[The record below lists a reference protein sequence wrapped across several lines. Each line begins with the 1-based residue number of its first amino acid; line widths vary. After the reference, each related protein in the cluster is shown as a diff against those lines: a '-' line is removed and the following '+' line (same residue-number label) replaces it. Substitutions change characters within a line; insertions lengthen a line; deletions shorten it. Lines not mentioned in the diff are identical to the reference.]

1 MLEQRRERTVYA
13 TLAVLAVAFVAAV
26 MVSNSFLAGLRI
38 DLTEDKLY
46 TLSPGTVDLLGGIE
60 EPINLYFFFSD
71 RETADVQYLRAYA
84 TRVREM
90 LEEFAADSNGL
101 LNLQTVD
108 PVPFSEDEDRAALYG
123 LQNLNQLGESVYFGL
138 AATNSVGDQGIIDF
152 FDPNKEPSL
161 EYDLARLVYSLAH
174 PQKTVVGLL
183 SGVPMAGGFNPQT
196 QQPSEPWTIYQ
207 QARQL
212 FDVRSLPSSFS
223 DVDDDIGVLWIVH
236 PQNLDDQTLYAIDQ
250 FVLRGGRALIFVDP
264 YAEIASAPGGP
275 GGLGNIS
282 SSTLEPLFSA
292 WGLEFT
298 ADQVVTD
305 NVYALSVTG
314 ISSRPVRHIG
324 LLGLGDDAINRSDV
338 VTSGLDSVN
347 LGDAGELMPADDA
360 KAEFTALLT
369 SSTETALLPS
379 LRFQFLQNPD
389 DLLDDFVSSGKQR
402 VLAARLS
409 GTLETAYPDGPPEG
423 SSADA
428 AAHLTQTDDGN
439 VIVVADVDVLSDRL
453 WVQHQRSLFGQQIA
467 TAFANN
473 GDLLTNSIANL
484 SGSADLIGLKSRASF
499 ARPFD
504 TVEELRRNA
513 DAKFRQTEQQLQ
525 AQLAET
531 EKRLSEL
538 QTSRD
543 DSSSVLM
550 SPEQQDELHRFQEE
564 QLKIRGELRA
574 VQRDLDKSIEQLGVT
589 LKIINIAAVPL
600 ALTVFALA
608 VVFFRRKR
616 SKS

>member
-1 MLEQRRERTVYA
+1 MLEQQREKTVYA

-26 MVSNSFLAGLRI
+26 MVSNSFLKGLRI

-90 LEEFAADSNGL
+90 LEEFVSDSNGML
-101 LNLQTVD
+101 SLQVVD

-123 LQNLNQLGESVYFGL
+123 LQNLNQIGESVYFGL

-196 QQPSEPWTIYQ
+196 QQPSDPWTIYQ

-223 DVDDDIGVLWIVH
+223 DVDEDVGVLWIVH

-264 YAEIASAPGGP
+264 YAEIASSPGGP
-275 GGLGNIS
+275 GGLGNMS
-282 SSTLEPLFSA
+282 SSTLEPLFDA
-292 WGLEFT
+292 WGIEFT
-298 ADQVVTD
+298 ADQVVAD

-314 ISSRPVRHIG
+314 IGSRPIRHIG
-324 LLGLGDDAINRSDV
+324 LLGLNDDAINRSDV
-338 VTSGLDSVN
+338 VTSDLDTVN
-347 LGDAGELMPADDA
+347 LGDAGELTPADDV
-360 KAEFTALLT
+360 KAEFTPLLT

-379 LRFQFLQNPD
+379 IRFQFLQNPD

-409 GTLETAYPDGPPEG
+409 GTLSTAYPDGPPEG
-423 SSADA
+423 SSADPD
-428 AAHLTQTDDGN
+428 AHLTQTDEGN

-504 TVEELRRNA
+504 TVEALRRNA

-538 QTSRD
+538 QSSRD

-589 LKIINIAAVPL
+589 LKIINIGAVPL

>member
-1 MLEQRRERTVYA
+1 MLEQQREKTVYA

-26 MVSNSFLAGLRI
+26 MVSNSFLKGLRI

-90 LEEFAADSNGL
+90 LEEFVSDSNGML
-101 LNLQTVD
+101 SLQVVD

-123 LQNLNQLGESVYFGL
+123 LQNLNQIGESVYFGL

-196 QQPSEPWTIYQ
+196 QQPSDPWTIYQ

-223 DVDDDIGVLWIVH
+223 DVDEDVGVLWIVH

-264 YAEIASAPGGP
+264 YAEIASSPGGP
-275 GGLGNIS
+275 GGLGNMS
-282 SSTLEPLFSA
+282 SSTLEPLFDA
-292 WGLEFT
+292 WGIEFT
-298 ADQVVTD
+298 ADQVVAD

-314 ISSRPVRHIG
+314 IGSRPIRHIG
-324 LLGLGDDAINRSDV
+324 LLGLNDDAINRSDV
-338 VTSGLDSVN
+338 VTSDLDTVN
-347 LGDAGELMPADDA
+347 LGDAGELTPADDV
-360 KAEFTALLT
+360 KAQFTPLLT

-379 LRFQFLQNPD
+379 IRFQFLQNPD

-409 GTLETAYPDGPPEG
+409 GTLSTAYPDGPPEG
-423 SSADA
+423 SSADPD
-428 AAHLTQTDDGN
+428 AHLTQTDEGN

-504 TVEELRRNA
+504 TVEALRRNA

-538 QTSRD
+538 QSSRD

-589 LKIINIAAVPL
+589 LKIINIGAVPL

>member
-1 MLEQRRERTVYA
+1 MLEQQREKTVYA

-26 MVSNSFLAGLRI
+26 MVSNSFLKGLRI

-71 RETADVQYLRAYA
+71 RGTADVQYLRAYA

-90 LEEFAADSNGL
+90 LEEFVSDSNGML
-101 LNLQTVD
+101 SLQVVD

-123 LQNLNQLGESVYFGL
+123 LQNLNQIGESVYFGL

-196 QQPSEPWTIYQ
+196 QQPSDPWTIYQ

-223 DVDDDIGVLWIVH
+223 DVDEDVGVLWIVH

-264 YAEIASAPGGP
+264 YAEIASSPGGP
-275 GGLGNIS
+275 GGLGNMS
-282 SSTLEPLFSA
+282 SSTLEPLFDA
-292 WGLEFT
+292 WGIEFT
-298 ADQVVTD
+298 ADQVVAD

-314 ISSRPVRHIG
+314 IGSRPIRHIG
-324 LLGLGDDAINRSDV
+324 LLGLNDDAINRSDV
-338 VTSGLDSVN
+338 VTSDLDTVN
-347 LGDAGELMPADDA
+347 LGDAGELTPADDV
-360 KAEFTALLT
+360 KAQFTPLLT

-379 LRFQFLQNPD
+379 IRFQFLQNPD

-409 GTLETAYPDGPPEG
+409 GTLSTAYPDGPPEG
-423 SSADA
+423 SSADPD
-428 AAHLTQTDDGN
+428 AHLTQTDEGN

-504 TVEELRRNA
+504 TVEALRRNA

-538 QTSRD
+538 QSSRD

-589 LKIINIAAVPL
+589 LKIINIGAMPL

>member
-1 MLEQRRERTVYA
+1 MLEQQREKTVYA

-26 MVSNSFLAGLRI
+26 MVSNSFLKGLRI

-90 LEEFAADSNGL
+90 LEEFVSDSNGML
-101 LNLQTVD
+101 SLQVVD

-123 LQNLNQLGESVYFGL
+123 LQNLNQIGESVYFGL

-196 QQPSEPWTIYQ
+196 QQPSDPWTIYQ

-223 DVDDDIGVLWIVH
+223 DVDEDVGVLWIVH

-264 YAEIASAPGGP
+264 YAEIASSPGGP
-275 GGLGNIS
+275 GGLGNMS
-282 SSTLEPLFSA
+282 SSTLEPLFDA
-292 WGLEFT
+292 WGIEFT
-298 ADQVVTD
+298 ADQVVAD

-314 ISSRPVRHIG
+314 IGSRPIRHIG
-324 LLGLGDDAINRSDV
+324 LLGLNDDAINRSDV
-338 VTSGLDSVN
+338 VTSDLDTVN
-347 LGDAGELMPADDA
+347 LGDAGELTPADDV
-360 KAEFTALLT
+360 KAQFTPLLT

-379 LRFQFLQNPD
+379 IRFQFLQNPD

-409 GTLETAYPDGPPEG
+409 GTLSTAYPDGPPEG
-423 SSADA
+423 SSADPD
-428 AAHLTQTDDGN
+428 AHLTQTDEGN

-504 TVEELRRNA
+504 TVEALRRNA

-538 QTSRD
+538 QSSRD

-589 LKIINIAAVPL
+589 LKIINIGAMPL